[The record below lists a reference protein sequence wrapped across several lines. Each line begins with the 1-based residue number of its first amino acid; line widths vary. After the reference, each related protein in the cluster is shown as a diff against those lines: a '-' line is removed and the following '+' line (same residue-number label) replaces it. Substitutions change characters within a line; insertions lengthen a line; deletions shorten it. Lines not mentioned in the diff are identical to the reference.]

1 MNCEETRALLDGYA
15 DGELDLVNHLQIEQ
29 HIRQCPECEL
39 ALENRTMLKSTL
51 ADDSMYFRAPSDLR
65 AKIRNSI
72 RETKSEQR
80 AEKWWRRSWTPIL
93 AATAALAAIL
103 LASLF
108 LLRPAASNDDLLA
121 REFVSSHVRSMMV
134 DHLTDVPSTDQHTV
148 KPWFEGKLDFSPP
161 VVDLGPQGFELKGGR
176 LDYVNGRPTAA
187 LVYQRRQHVIN
198 LFVLPSNGKPD
209 SPNEASTIQGF
220 NLIRWERSGMGF
232 WAVSDLNMDELR
244 EFAGDLQR

>member
-29 HIRQCPECEL
+29 HIKECPNCER
-39 ALENRTMLKSTL
+39 AFQNRNTLKSVI
-51 ADDSMYFRAPSDLR
+51 ADDSMYFRPPSDLR

-93 AATAALAAIL
+93 AASAALAAIL

-108 LLRPAASNDDLLA
+108 LLRPATSNDDLLA
-121 REFVSSHVRSMMV
+121 KEFVSSHVRSMMV

-148 KPWFEGKLDFSPP
+148 NRGSRASWIFHLR
-161 VVDLGPQGFELKGGR
+161 LWIWGR
-176 LDYVNGRPTAA
+176 RA
-187 LVYQRRQHVIN
+187 
-198 LFVLPSNGKPD
+198 SN
-209 SPNEASTIQGF
+209 
-220 NLIRWERSGMGF
+220 
-232 WAVSDLNMDELR
+232 
-244 EFAGDLQR
+244 